1 MCEKSHTGKIA
12 VRLLKRLGSPRLI
25 KRWRRLAWRAVPLLA
40 TALLLVALDQ
50 IARYGAER
58 WVLVQLRA
66 DAQAAAELRAA
77 VLRSEIEKQRSLPV
91 VLAQDPDVRAALSE
105 HNPVMLRALDARFE
119 TLAAGTRASVIYLL
133 DSKGIT
139 LAASNYREPTSFVG
153 SDYSFRPYFRHAMA
167 EGAAEHFAFGT
178 VSRRPGLYLTRRIDG
193 EDGPLGVIVVKAEF
207 SGVEDDWRRLAG
219 PTFVTDTRHIVLVT
233 SVPGWQFRA
242 IAEITNEERVRIRA
256 SLQFGD
262 ASLDPLPI
270 VVEGDDQVRVT
281 MPDGGAERVFVEA
294 AAPVPST
301 GWTLHVLEPMAAT
314 ANVAIAAARVLALLG
329 GALLVIALAFG
340 WYRRRRALQK
350 RRREER
356 ARRELERRV
365 EERTLE
371 LSTANDRLREEMDQR
386 QHAQSALQ
394 GLQDELVQASKLAVL
409 GQIAA
414 SVAHEVN
421 QPVAA
426 IRTFAESGGLLLA
439 RGDTLSAG
447 GNLATIVGLTE
458 RIGVI
463 TGELRAFARKTPGH
477 LGPVSLREAME
488 GAMLLLGHRLR
499 EQDITLEIDLSAGD
513 ILVVA
518 ERVRL
523 EQVLVNLLQNALEA
537 LTGQTGGRIRVEARA
552 EGGNAVITLMDNGP
566 GLPDA
571 VLQALFMPFTT
582 TKPAGLGLGLVI
594 SHDIVAEF
602 GGSLAAANR
611 DGAVFTLILPRVP

>member
-1 MCEKSHTGKIA
+1 MRP
-12 VRLLKRLGSPRLI
+12 VRRFARLGRAL
-25 KRWRRLAWRAVPLLA
+25 RRPGRARCVLALLA
-40 TALLLVALDQ
+40 ALVLLVLLDQ
-50 IARYGAER
+50 VARYGAER
-58 WVLVQLRA
+58 WVMVQLRG

-77 VLRSEIEKQRSLPV
+77 MLRSEIEKQRSLPV
-91 VLAQDPDVRAALSE
+91 VLAQDPDVRAALMDRD
-105 HNPVMLRALDARFE
+105 PATLRALDAKFE
-119 TLAAGTRASVIYLL
+119 VLAAGTRASVIYLL
-133 DSKGIT
+133 DARGIT

-153 SDYSFRPYFRHAMA
+153 SDYSFRPYFQHAMA
-167 EGAAEHFAFGT
+167 EGEAEHFAFGT
-178 VSRRPGLYLTRRIDG
+178 VSREPGLYLTRRIDG
-193 EDGPLGVIVVKAEF
+193 PGGPIGVIVVKAVF
-207 SGVEDDWRRLAG
+207 SGVEAEWRRLSG
-219 PTFVTDTRHIVLVT
+219 PIFVTDRRDIVLVT

-242 IAEITNEERVRIRA
+242 SAIIPEAERDAIRA
-256 SLQFGD
+256 SLQFGN
-262 ASLDPLPI
+262 ATLDPLPI
-270 VVEGDDQVRVT
+270 RAEGGDRVRVA
-281 MPDGGAERVFVEA
+281 MPGSGATRVFVEA
-294 AAPVPST
+294 AAPVPTT
-301 GWTLHVLEPMAAT
+301 GWTLHVLVPILASAS
-314 ANVAIAAARVLALLG
+314 VPIAAARVLAVLG
-329 GALLVIALAFG
+329 GAVLIAALALA
-340 WYRRRRALQK
+340 WSRRRRAVQK
-350 RRREER
+350 RRREQR

-365 EERTLE
+365 DERTRE

-426 IRTFAESGGLLLA
+426 IRTFAESGGMLLA
-439 RGDTLSAG
+439 RGDAAAAG

-458 RIGVI
+458 RIGAI

-477 LGPVSLREAME
+477 VGPVSLGAAVD
-488 GAMLLLGHRLR
+488 GAMLLVGYRLR
-499 EQDITLEIDLSAGD
+499 EQDVALELDMGVGD
-513 ILVVA
+513 ILVSA

-537 LTGQTGGRIRVEARA
+537 LAGRPGGRIRIEARVDA
-552 EGGNAVITLMDNGP
+552 DTAVITLADNGP
-566 GLPDA
+566 GLPTA
-571 VLQALFMPFTT
+571 VLEALFMPFTT

>member
-1 MCEKSHTGKIA
+1 M
-12 VRLLKRLGSPRLI
+12 RLLKRFANAGRN
-25 KRWRRLAWRAVPLLA
+25 KRWRRRAGRAVPLLVA
-40 TALLLVALDQ
+40 ALFLVGLDQ

-66 DAQAAAELRAA
+66 NAQAAAELRAA

-91 VLAQDPDVRAALSE
+91 VLAQDPDVRAALSTR
-105 HNPVMLRALDARFE
+105 NPAMLSALSMKFE
-119 TLAAGTRASVIYLL
+119 ALAAGTRASVIYLL
-133 DSKGIT
+133 DYKGIT
-139 LAASNYREPTSFVG
+139 VAASNFREPTSFVG
-153 SDYSFRPYFRHAMA
+153 NEYSFRPYFRQAMT

-178 VSRRPGLYLTRRIDG
+178 VSRQPGLYLARRVYG

-207 SGVEDDWRRLAG
+207 SELEAAWRRFPG
-219 PTFVTDTRHIVLVT
+219 PTFVTDTRDIVLVS
-233 SVPGWQFRA
+233 SVPGWEFHA
-242 IAEITNEERVRIRA
+242 IADISGEERVRIRA

-270 VVEGDDQVRVT
+270 VAEGDDRVRVK
-281 MPDGGAERVFVEA
+281 MPDSGAERVFVEA
-294 AAPVPST
+294 AAPVPSIS
-301 GWTLHVLEPMAAT
+301 WTLHVLEPMAAT
-314 ANVAIAAARVLALLG
+314 ANVAIAAARVLAVLG
-329 GALLVIALAFG
+329 GALLVAALALI
-340 WYRRRRALQK
+340 WSRRRQALQK
-350 RRREER
+350 RRRDER

-371 LSTANDRLREEMDQR
+371 LSRANDRLREEMDQR

-439 RGDTLSAG
+439 RGDTSSVG
-447 GNLATIVGLTE
+447 GNLITIIGLTE
-458 RIGVI
+458 RIGAI

-477 LGPVSLREAME
+477 LGPVSLPEAVD
-488 GAMLLLGHRLR
+488 GALLLLGHRLS
-499 EQDITLEIDLSAGD
+499 EQDVRLEIDLGPDD
-513 ILVVA
+513 IVVMA

-537 LTGQTGGRIRVEARA
+537 LTNQPGGRIRVEARI
-552 EGGNAVITLMDNGP
+552 ERETAVITLADNGP

>member
-1 MCEKSHTGKIA
+1 M
-12 VRLLKRLGSPRLI
+12 RLLRHLGSPGRI
-25 KRWRRLAWRAVPLLA
+25 KRWRRCAWRAAPLLA
-40 TALLLVALDQ
+40 AALLLVGLDQ
-50 IARYGAER
+50 SARYGAQR

-105 HNPVMLRALDARFE
+105 RAPAVLRALDAKFE
-119 TLAAGTRASVIYLL
+119 TLAGGTRAGVIYLL
-133 DSKGIT
+133 DAKGIT
-139 LAASNYREPTSFVG
+139 LAASNFRAPTSFVG
-153 SDYSFRPYFRHAMA
+153 SDYSFRPYFRQAMA
-167 EGAAEHFAFGT
+167 DGAAEHFAFGT

-193 EDGPLGVIVVKAEF
+193 AEGPLGVIVVKAEF
-207 SGVEDDWRRLAG
+207 SEVEADWRRLAG

-242 IAEITNEERVRIRA
+242 TAQITDEERVRIRA

-270 VVEGDDQVRVT
+270 TAEGDDRVRVK
-281 MPDGGAERVFVEA
+281 MPEGGAERVFVEA

-301 GWTLHVLEPMAAT
+301 GWTLHVLEPMAGT
-314 ANVAIAAARVLALLG
+314 ANIAIAAARVLALLG
-329 GALLVIALAFG
+329 GALLVVALLFA
-340 WYRRRRALQK
+340 WSRRRRALQK

-365 EERTLE
+365 EARTRE

-386 QHAQSALQ
+386 QHAQSAMQ

-439 RGDTLSAG
+439 RGDMSSVG

-458 RIGVI
+458 RIGAI

-477 LGPVSLREAME
+477 IGPVSLREAVE

-499 EQDITLEIDLSAGD
+499 EQDVALEIDLGPGD
-513 ILVVA
+513 IVVAA

-537 LTGQTGGRIRVEARA
+537 LTGRAGGRIRVEARA
-552 EGGNAVITLMDNGP
+552 EGDSAVITLTDNGP
-566 GLPDA
+566 GLPDS

-611 DGAVFTLILPRVP
+611 DGAVFTLMLPRVP